1 MYYNLTEDQKV
12 FLETSYSML
21 KEGYTHDEI
30 FEFWSSENEEQIEF
44 VLESLEYVDID
55 RKDPELADF
64 MENWALRGALT
75 AGKAV
80 WNAGPRAYRA
90 IQTSWKLRELRKL
103 AQIAKPNNDQR
114 RAIIRLKREL
124 GPKAKDIKIKYR
136 QTPRDEMGQAVTKTT
151 GADDYFKTVR
161 PGSDGSSTAQG
172 GSARHWERTGQ
183 VVQQAPPAASP
194 PTAPVVP
201 KEPLNLGQKIRQG
214 ATVTTVAGGGAALTA
229 LTQPDDTP
237 ETPKTNE
244 PSATQQQVNKDKEKY
259 GNTVPQGSFNV
270 SPKGSD
276 RRKEVEDQIKRDN
289 AARAQNPD
297 PAPKTDQTPPPS
309 SEPSSNQTSPQS
321 NPFGTPFGTRKRR
334 QRSGFGSG
342 STPGVSR
349 RGVTNSYEYVIGKLI
364 AEGHASSVAEA
375 EYVYKQLDEDYIE
388 SMLLE
393 QNLSYSD
400 ATAILKNHQYD
411 KAQLMKMSRKATETG
426 QHGLAQACYDAAC
439 KMKI

>member
-1 MYYNLTEDQKV
+1 MYYNLTEDQKI

-30 FEFWSSENEEQIEF
+30 FEFWSSEDEEQIEF

-55 RKDPELADF
+55 RKDPELADL
-64 MENWALRGALT
+64 MENWIIKSGQAI
-75 AGKAV
+75 

-90 IQTSWKLRELRKL
+90 IRTAQKLKNLRRL
-103 AQIAKPNNDQR
+103 AQLTNPSVKDR
-114 RAIIRLKREL
+114 RTILRLQKEL
-124 GPKAKDIKIKYR
+124 GDQAKGIKIRYK
-136 QTPRDEMGQAVTKTT
+136 QTPADELGQVVKKTT
-151 GADDYFKTVR
+151 GADDVLKTNR
-161 PGSDGSSTAQG
+161 PGPDGSATVQG
-172 GSARHWERTGQ
+172 GSARTWERSSQ
-183 VVQQAPPAASP
+183 VVQQAPPAPAA
-194 PTAPVVP
+194 PTAPVKPSVP
-201 KEPLNLGQKIRQG
+201 FKQQVKNLGQNLGRTAQ
-214 ATVTTVAGGGAALTA
+214 VTTAVGGGVALTT
-229 LTQPDDTP
+229 LLQPDGDN
-237 ETPKTNE
+237 TPKTKE
-244 PSATQQQVNKDKEKY
+244 PSATQKEVDKDKKMY
-259 GNTVPQGSFNV
+259 GDTVPLGSFNI
-270 SPKGSD
+270 SPQGTD
-276 RRKEVEDQIKRDN
+276 RRNEVEDQIKRDN
-289 AARAQNPD
+289 AARAQEPS
-297 PAPKTDQTPPPS
+297 PPKETTTDQPTTTQQTNTTPPVVKPK
-309 SEPSSNQTSPQS
+309 
-321 NPFGTPFGTRKRR
+321 RKRIN
-334 QRSGFGSG
+334 FGSS

-364 AEGHASSVAEA
+364 AEGHASSVEEA

>member
-55 RKDPELADF
+55 RKDPELADL
-64 MENWALRGALT
+64 MENLVVRTGQAI
-75 AGKAV
+75 
-80 WNAGPRAYRA
+80 WNAGPRAVRF
-90 IQTSWKLRELRKL
+90 IQTANRLRELRKL
-103 AQIAKPNNDQR
+103 AQIAKPTVKQR
-114 RAIIRLKREL
+114 DRIIALRSQL

-151 GADDYFKTVR
+151 GADDYLKTNR
-161 PGSDGSSTAQG
+161 PGSDGSATAQG
-172 GSARHWERTGQ
+172 ASARYWERTGQ

-201 KEPLNLGQKIRQG
+201 KKPLNLGQKIKQG

-244 PSATQQQVNKDKEKY
+244 PSATQQQVNKDKEQY
-259 GNTVPQGSFNV
+259 GDTVPQGSFNV

-297 PAPKTDQTPPPS
+297 PTPPPS

-364 AEGHASSVAEA
+364 AEGHASSVEEA

>member
-1 MYYNLTEDQKV
+1 MYYNLTEDQKI

-30 FEFWSSENEEQIEF
+30 FEFWSSEDEEQIEF

-55 RKDPELADF
+55 RKDPELAEL
-64 MENWALRGALT
+64 MENWALSGAIN
-75 AGKAV
+75 AGKAI

-90 IQTSWKLRELRKL
+90 IRTAQKLKNLRRL
-103 AQIAKPNNDQR
+103 AQLTNPSVKDR
-114 RAIIRLKREL
+114 RTILRLQKEL
-124 GPKAKDIKIKYR
+124 GDQAKGIKIRYK
-136 QTPRDEMGQAVTKTT
+136 QTPADELGQVVKKTT
-151 GADDYFKTVR
+151 GADDVLKTNR
-161 PGSDGSSTAQG
+161 PGPDGSATVQG
-172 GSARHWERTGQ
+172 GSARTWERSSQ
-183 VVQQAPPAASP
+183 VVQQAPPAPAA
-194 PTAPVVP
+194 PTAPVKPSVP
-201 KEPLNLGQKIRQG
+201 FKQQVKNLGQNLGRTAQ
-214 ATVTTVAGGGAALTA
+214 VTTAVGGGVALTT
-229 LTQPDDTP
+229 LLQPDGDN
-237 ETPKTNE
+237 TPKTKE
-244 PSATQQQVNKDKEKY
+244 PSATQKEVDKDKKMY
-259 GNTVPQGSFNV
+259 GDTVPLGSFNI
-270 SPKGSD
+270 SPQGTD
-276 RRKEVEDQIKRDN
+276 RRNEVEDQIKRDN
-289 AARAQNPD
+289 AARAQEPS
-297 PAPKTDQTPPPS
+297 PPKETTTDQPTTTQQTNTTPPVVKPK
-309 SEPSSNQTSPQS
+309 
-321 NPFGTPFGTRKRR
+321 RKRIN
-334 QRSGFGSG
+334 FGSS

-364 AEGHASSVAEA
+364 AEGHASSVEEA

>member
-30 FEFWSSENEEQIEF
+30 IQFWSSEDEEQIEF

-55 RKDPELADF
+55 RKDPELADL
-64 MENWALRGALT
+64 MENWAIRTGQAI
-75 AGKAV
+75 

-90 IQTSWKLRELRKL
+90 VRTAQKLRTLRRL
-103 AQIAKPNNDQR
+103 AQVTNPSIKDR
-114 RAIIRLKREL
+114 RTILRLQKEL
-124 GPKAKDIKIKYR
+124 GDQAKGIKIRYK
-136 QTPRDEMGQAVTKTT
+136 QTPADELAAVQKRTT
-151 GADDYFKTVR
+151 GADDVLRTNR
-161 PGSDGSSTAQG
+161 PGPEGSATVQGSS
-172 GSARHWERTGQ
+172 ARTWERTGP
-183 VVQQAPPAASP
+183 VVQQAQPTPAP
-194 PTAPVVP
+194 APVKPVKP
-201 KEPLNLGQKIRQG
+201 VKPFKQQVKDLGQNLGRTAQ
-214 ATVTTVAGGGAALTA
+214 VTTAVGGGVALTT
-229 LTQPDDTP
+229 LLQPDSDK
-237 ETPKTNE
+237 TPKTKE
-244 PSATQQQVNKDKEKY
+244 PSATQKEVDKDKKMY
-259 GNTVPQGSFNV
+259 GDTVPLGSFNI
-270 SPKGSD
+270 SPQGTD
-276 RRKEVEDQIKRDN
+276 RRNEVEDQIKRDN
-289 AARAQNPD
+289 AARAQEPS
-297 PAPKTDQTPPPS
+297 PPKETTTDQPTTTTTQQTNTTPPVVKPK
-309 SEPSSNQTSPQS
+309 
-321 NPFGTPFGTRKRR
+321 RKRIN
-334 QRSGFGSG
+334 FGSG

-364 AEGHASSVAEA
+364 AEGHASSVEEA

>member
-30 FEFWSSENEEQIEF
+30 FEFWSSEDEEQIEF

-64 MENWALRGALT
+64 MENLIIK
-75 AGKAV
+75 AGQAV

-90 IQTSWKLRELRKL
+90 IQTARKLRELRKL

-114 RAIIRLKREL
+114 RAIIKLQKEL
-124 GPKAKDIKIKYR
+124 GDKAKDITIKYR
-136 QTPRDEMGQAVTKTT
+136 QTPKDKMGQAVTKTT
-151 GADDYFKTVR
+151 GADDVLKTNR
-161 PGSDGSSTAQG
+161 PGPDGSATVQG
-172 GSARHWERTGQ
+172 GSARTWERTGQ

-201 KEPLNLGQKIRQG
+201 KKPLNLGQKIKQG

-237 ETPKTNE
+237 ETTKTNE
-244 PSATQQQVNKDKEKY
+244 PSATQQQVNKDKEQY
-259 GNTVPQGSFNV
+259 GDTVPQGSFNV

-297 PAPKTDQTPPPS
+297 PTPPPS

>member
-1 MYYNLTEDQKV
+1 MYYNLTEDQKI

-55 RKDPELADF
+55 RKDPELAEL
-64 MENWALRGALT
+64 MENWALSGAIN
-75 AGKAV
+75 AGKAI

-90 IQTSWKLRELRKL
+90 IRTAQKLKNLRRL
-103 AQIAKPNNDQR
+103 AQLTNPSVKDR
-114 RAIIRLKREL
+114 RTILRLQKEL
-124 GPKAKDIKIKYR
+124 GDQAKGIKIRYK
-136 QTPRDEMGQAVTKTT
+136 QTPADELGQVVKKTT
-151 GADDYFKTVR
+151 GADDVLKTNR
-161 PGSDGSSTAQG
+161 PGPDGSATVQG
-172 GSARHWERTGQ
+172 GSARTWERSSQ
-183 VVQQAPPAASP
+183 VVQQAPPAPAA
-194 PTAPVVP
+194 PTAPVKPSVP
-201 KEPLNLGQKIRQG
+201 FKQKVKDLGQNIGRTAQ
-214 ATVTTVAGGGAALTA
+214 VTTAVGGGVALTT
-229 LTQPDDTP
+229 LLQPDGDN
-237 ETPKTNE
+237 TPKTKE
-244 PSATQQQVNKDKEKY
+244 PSATQKEVDKDKKMY
-259 GNTVPQGSFNV
+259 GDTVPLGSFNI
-270 SPKGSD
+270 SPQGTD
-276 RRKEVEDQIKRDN
+276 RRNEVEDQIKRDN
-289 AARAQNPD
+289 AARAQEPS
-297 PAPKTDQTPPPS
+297 PPKETTTDQPTTTQQTNTTPPVVKPK
-309 SEPSSNQTSPQS
+309 
-321 NPFGTPFGTRKRR
+321 RKRIN
-334 QRSGFGSG
+334 FGSS

-364 AEGHASSVAEA
+364 AEGHASSVEEA

>member
-1 MYYNLTEDQKV
+1 MYYNLTEDQKI

-30 FEFWSSENEEQIEF
+30 FEFWSSEDEEQIEF

-55 RKDPELADF
+55 RKDPELADL
-64 MENWALRGALT
+64 MENWIIKSGQAI
-75 AGKAV
+75 

-90 IQTSWKLRELRKL
+90 IRTAQKLKNLRRL
-103 AQIAKPNNDQR
+103 AQLTNPSVKDR
-114 RAIIRLKREL
+114 RTILRLQKEL
-124 GPKAKDIKIKYR
+124 GDQAKGIKIRYK
-136 QTPRDEMGQAVTKTT
+136 QTPADELGQVVKKTT
-151 GADDYFKTVR
+151 GADDVLKTNR
-161 PGSDGSSTAQG
+161 PGPDGSATVQG
-172 GSARHWERTGQ
+172 GSARTWERSSQ
-183 VVQQAPPAASP
+183 VVQQAPPAPAA
-194 PTAPVVP
+194 PTAPVKPSVP
-201 KEPLNLGQKIRQG
+201 FKQQVKNLGQNLGRTAQ
-214 ATVTTVAGGGAALTA
+214 VTTAVGGGVALTT
-229 LTQPDDTP
+229 LLQPDGDN
-237 ETPKTNE
+237 TPKTKE
-244 PSATQQQVNKDKEKY
+244 PSATQKEVDKDKKMY
-259 GNTVPQGSFNV
+259 GDTVPLGSFNI
-270 SPKGSD
+270 SPQGTD
-276 RRKEVEDQIKRDN
+276 RRNEVEDQIKRDN
-289 AARAQNPD
+289 AARAQQPS
-297 PAPKTDQTPPPS
+297 PPKETTTDQPTTTQQTNTTPPVVKPK
-309 SEPSSNQTSPQS
+309 
-321 NPFGTPFGTRKRR
+321 RKRIN
-334 QRSGFGSG
+334 FGSS

-364 AEGHASSVAEA
+364 AEGHASSVEEA

>member
-1 MYYNLTEDQKV
+1 MYYNLTEDQKI

-30 FEFWSSENEEQIEF
+30 FEFWSSENEEKIEF

-55 RKDPELADF
+55 RKDPELADL
-64 MENWALRGALT
+64 MENWAFK
-75 AGKAV
+75 AGQAI
-80 WNAGPRAYRA
+80 WNAGPRAVRA
-90 IQTSWKLRELRKL
+90 IQTANRLKELRKL
-103 AQIAKPNNDQR
+103 AQIAKPTVKQR
-114 RAIIRLKREL
+114 ERIIALRSQL

-136 QTPRDEMGQAVTKTT
+136 QTPRDEMGQVVKKST
-151 GADDYFKTVR
+151 GADDVLKTNR
-161 PGSDGSSTAQG
+161 PGPDGSATVQG
-172 GSARHWERTGQ
+172 GSARTWERTGQ
-183 VVQQAPPAASP
+183 VVQQAPPAPAA
-194 PTAPVVP
+194 PTAPAKPSVP
-201 KEPLNLGQKIRQG
+201 FKQRVKDLGQNLGRTAQ
-214 ATVTTVAGGGAALTA
+214 VTTAVGGGVALTT
-229 LTQPDDTP
+229 LLQPDGDN
-237 ETPKTNE
+237 TPKTKE
-244 PSATQQQVNKDKEKY
+244 PSATQKEVDKDKKMY
-259 GNTVPQGSFNV
+259 GDTVPLGSFNI
-270 SPKGSD
+270 SPQGTD
-276 RRKEVEDQIKRDN
+276 RRNEVEDQIKRDN
-289 AARAQNPD
+289 AARAQEPS
-297 PAPKTDQTPPPS
+297 PPKETTTDQPTTTQQTNTTPPVVKPK
-309 SEPSSNQTSPQS
+309 
-321 NPFGTPFGTRKRR
+321 RKRIN
-334 QRSGFGSG
+334 FGSS

-364 AEGHASSVAEA
+364 AEGHASSVEEA

>member
-1 MYYNLTEDQKV
+1 MYYNLTEDQKI

-30 FEFWSSENEEQIEF
+30 FEFWSSEDEEQIEF

-64 MENWALRGALT
+64 MENLIIK
-75 AGKAV
+75 AGQAV

-90 IQTSWKLRELRKL
+90 IQTARKLRELRKL

-114 RAIIRLKREL
+114 RAIIKLQKEL
-124 GPKAKDIKIKYR
+124 GDKAKDITIKYR
-136 QTPRDEMGQAVTKTT
+136 QTPKDKMGQAVTKTT
-151 GADDYFKTVR
+151 GADDVLKTNR
-161 PGSDGSSTAQG
+161 PGPDGSATVQG
-172 GSARHWERTGQ
+172 GSARTWERSSQ
-183 VVQQAPPAASP
+183 VVQQAPPAPAA
-194 PTAPVVP
+194 PTAPAKPSVP
-201 KEPLNLGQKIRQG
+201 FKQKVKDLGQNIGRTAQ
-214 ATVTTVAGGGAALTA
+214 VTTAVGGGVALTT
-229 LTQPDDTP
+229 LLQPDGDN
-237 ETPKTNE
+237 TPKTKE
-244 PSATQQQVNKDKEKY
+244 PSATQKEVDKDKKMY
-259 GNTVPQGSFNV
+259 GDTVPLGSFNI
-270 SPKGSD
+270 SPQGTD
-276 RRKEVEDQIKRDN
+276 RRNEVEDQIKRDN
-289 AARAQNPD
+289 AARSQEPS
-297 PAPKTDQTPPPS
+297 PPKETTTDQPTTTQQTNTTPPVVKPK
-309 SEPSSNQTSPQS
+309 
-321 NPFGTPFGTRKRR
+321 RKRIN
-334 QRSGFGSG
+334 FGSG

-364 AEGHASSVAEA
+364 AEGHASSVEEA

>member
-1 MYYNLTEDQKV
+1 MYYNLTEDQKI

-30 FEFWSSENEEQIEF
+30 FEFWSSEDEEQIEF

-55 RKDPELADF
+55 RKDPELADL
-64 MENWALRGALT
+64 MENWIIKSGQAI
-75 AGKAV
+75 

-90 IQTSWKLRELRKL
+90 IRTAQKLKNLRRL
-103 AQIAKPNNDQR
+103 AQLTNPSVKDR
-114 RAIIRLKREL
+114 RTILRLQKEL
-124 GPKAKDIKIKYR
+124 GDQAKGIKIRYK
-136 QTPRDEMGQAVTKTT
+136 QTPADELGQVVKKTT
-151 GADDYFKTVR
+151 GADDVLKTNR
-161 PGSDGSSTAQG
+161 PGPDGSATVQG
-172 GSARHWERTGQ
+172 GSARTWERSSQ
-183 VVQQAPPAASP
+183 VVQQAPPAPAA
-194 PTAPVVP
+194 PTAPAKPSVP
-201 KEPLNLGQKIRQG
+201 FKQQVKNLGQNLGRTAQ
-214 ATVTTVAGGGAALTA
+214 VTTAVGGGVALTT
-229 LTQPDDTP
+229 LLQPDGDN
-237 ETPKTNE
+237 TPKTKE
-244 PSATQQQVNKDKEKY
+244 PSATQKEVDKDKKMY
-259 GNTVPQGSFNV
+259 GDTVPLGSFNI
-270 SPKGSD
+270 SPQGTD
-276 RRKEVEDQIKRDN
+276 RRNEVEDQIKRDN
-289 AARAQNPD
+289 AARAQQPS
-297 PAPKTDQTPPPS
+297 PPKETTTDQPTTTQQTNTTPPVVKPK
-309 SEPSSNQTSPQS
+309 
-321 NPFGTPFGTRKRR
+321 RKRIN
-334 QRSGFGSG
+334 FGSS

-364 AEGHASSVAEA
+364 AEGHASSVEEA